1 MKKILFAFALLGASC
16 SSSHFIS
23 EHAER
28 AAVQGD
34 FNARLQ
40 QLPRSGISEVAADKG
55 DKTVAEALQFLYA
68 YMPLADVADY
78 PVAFHR
84 AGVETALRTRNEMPW
99 GKLVPDREFRHFVL
113 PMRVNNEHLDSFR
126 TMYYEEL
133 KARVQSLNMEQ
144 AVLEVNHWC
153 HEHVTY
159 TPSDARTSSPVA
171 SIRTAYG
178 RCGEESTLLV
188 SALRTVGIPARQVYT
203 PRWAHT
209 DDNHAWVEAW
219 VDGKWHFLG
228 ACEPEAVLDLGWFN
242 APAARGL
249 LMHTKV
255 FGRYAGP
262 EEVISTTP
270 NYTEINVVG
279 NYADTARAVV
289 TVVDGNGNP
298 VPDARVDFR
307 IYNYAEFY
315 PAVSKRTADDGTAA
329 LTAGKGDMLVWA
341 SKDGRFGYGKLS
353 FGKQDALRIVLAYDG
368 TYTASAPIDI
378 VPPVEKR
385 ADVAVSEELQAIN
398 QRRLATEDSIRRAYV
413 STFPDAPR
421 RAAILAEAGVL
432 QPEADGLLTASRGN
446 YAAIAAFLRATS
458 PALKERAV
466 ALLGVISEKDLRD
479 TPAEVL
485 ADHLRHTP
493 EVSTPLFDRYILNPR
508 VTTELLTPYKS
519 FFRKVLPE
527 SLANDFRRH
536 PDHFVRW
543 CTDSL
548 ALRDDIN
555 RMGVPVSPEGVWNTR
570 CTDAP
575 SRNVFFVSVLRT
587 LGVPARVDVVT
598 GKLQYAADGL
608 TWTDVS
614 FDAAAEAQ
622 PQGYVTASYTPT
634 AMLDNPQYYSHF
646 TLSHFEDGTYSLLNF
661 PEGESGSW
669 AQLLR
674 QPMSLDA
681 GGYLLTTGTRL
692 ASGGVLGNTTFFTV
706 TPGDTTRLELTMRDD
721 PEEVK
726 VIGNLN
732 SEALFRMADKAEPQ
746 SLLSVTGRGYY
757 VVALLGEGQEPT
769 NHALRDL
776 AAVRADLEKWGRK
789 LVLLFPDDE
798 QLRKFRVADFPAL
811 PENVVW
817 GVDQT
822 GSIGHEMVQN
832 LKVPETNALPV
843 FVIADTFNR
852 VVFVSHGYTI
862 GLGEQLMKII
872 RKL

>member
-16 SSSHFIS
+16 SSSHFIT

-270 NYTEINVVG
+270 NYTDRKSVV
-279 NYADTARAVV
+279 
-289 TVVDGNGNP
+289 
-298 VPDARVDFR
+298 
-307 IYNYAEFY
+307 
-315 PAVSKRTADDGTAA
+315 
-329 LTAGKGDMLVWA
+329 
-341 SKDGRFGYGKLS
+341 
-353 FGKQDALRIVLAYDG
+353 
-368 TYTASAPIDI
+368 
-378 VPPVEKR
+378 
-385 ADVAVSEELQAIN
+385 
-398 QRRLATEDSIRRAYV
+398 
-413 STFPDAPR
+413 
-421 RAAILAEAGVL
+421 
-432 QPEADGLLTASRGN
+432 
-446 YAAIAAFLRATS
+446 
-458 PALKERAV
+458 
-466 ALLGVISEKDLRD
+466 
-479 TPAEVL
+479 
-485 ADHLRHTP
+485 
-493 EVSTPLFDRYILNPR
+493 
-508 VTTELLTPYKS
+508 
-519 FFRKVLPE
+519 
-527 SLANDFRRH
+527 
-536 PDHFVRW
+536 
-543 CTDSL
+543 
-548 ALRDDIN
+548 
-555 RMGVPVSPEGVWNTR
+555 
-570 CTDAP
+570 
-575 SRNVFFVSVLRT
+575 
-587 LGVPARVDVVT
+587 
-598 GKLQYAADGL
+598 
-608 TWTDVS
+608 
-614 FDAAAEAQ
+614 
-622 PQGYVTASYTPT
+622 
-634 AMLDNPQYYSHF
+634 
-646 TLSHFEDGTYSLLNF
+646 
-661 PEGESGSW
+661 
-669 AQLLR
+669 
-674 QPMSLDA
+674 
-681 GGYLLTTGTRL
+681 
-692 ASGGVLGNTTFFTV
+692 
-706 TPGDTTRLELTMRDD
+706 
-721 PEEVK
+721 
-726 VIGNLN
+726 
-732 SEALFRMADKAEPQ
+732 
-746 SLLSVTGRGYY
+746 
-757 VVALLGEGQEPT
+757 
-769 NHALRDL
+769 
-776 AAVRADLEKWGRK
+776 
-789 LVLLFPDDE
+789 
-798 QLRKFRVADFPAL
+798 
-811 PENVVW
+811 
-817 GVDQT
+817 
-822 GSIGHEMVQN
+822 
-832 LKVPETNALPV
+832 
-843 FVIADTFNR
+843 
-852 VVFVSHGYTI
+852 
-862 GLGEQLMKII
+862 
-872 RKL
+872 

>member
-1 MKKILFAFALLGASC
+1 MKKILLAITLLGTSC
-16 SSSHFIS
+16 SGGHFIADR
-23 EHAER
+23 AER
-28 AAVQGD
+28 EAVQTD
-34 FNARLQ
+34 FEARCELW
-40 QLPRSGISEVAADKG
+40 PRSVLPVLAAERGGGPAD
-55 DKTVAEALQFLYA
+55 EALRFLYA

-78 PVAFHR
+78 PAAFHR
-84 AGVETALRTRNEMPW
+84 AGVETALRARREMPW
-99 GKLVPDREFRHFVL
+99 GGRVPEREFRHFVL

-126 TMYYEEL
+126 TTYYDEL
-133 KARVQSLNMEQ
+133 KARVRGLGMAE

-153 HEHVTY
+153 HERVTY
-159 TPSDARTSSPVA
+159 TPSDARTSSPMA

-188 SALRTVGIPARQVYT
+188 TALRTVGIPARQVYT

-219 VDGKWHFLG
+219 VDGRWHFLG

-249 LMHTKV
+249 LMHTKA
-255 FGRYAGP
+255 FGRYAGS
-262 EEVISTTP
+262 EEVISRTP
-270 NYTEINVVG
+270 NYTEINVTG
-279 NYADTARAVV
+279 NYADTARAIV
-289 TVVDGNGNP
+289 TVVDETGKP

-315 PAVSKRTADDGTAA
+315 PAVSKRTAPDGTAA
-329 LTAGKGDMLVWA
+329 LTAGQGDMLVWA

-353 FGKQDALRIVLAYDG
+353 FGKQAALRIVLAHDG
-368 TYTASAPIDI
+368 TYAAAAPIDI
-378 VPPVEKR
+378 VPPAEKQ
-385 ADVAVSEELQAIN
+385 AAVAVPDSLQALN
-398 QRRLATEDSIRRAYV
+398 LRRLAAEDSIRRAYV
-413 STFPDAPR
+413 ATFPDSAR
-421 RAAILAEAGVL
+421 RAALLAGAAVA
-432 QPEADGLLTASRGN
+432 QPEADALLAASRGN
-446 YAAIAAFLRATS
+446 HAAIASFLRSAP

-466 ALLGVISEKDLRD
+466 TLLSVISEKDLRD

-493 EVSTPLFDRYILNPR
+493 EAATPLYARYVLNPR

-519 FFRKVLPE
+519 FFQRALPVAMAKE
-527 SLANDFRRH
+527 IRRN
-536 PDHFVRW
+536 PARFVRW
-543 CTDSL
+543 CADSL
-548 ALRDDIN
+548 TLCDDFN
-555 RMGVPVSPEGVWNTR
+555 RMGVPVSPEGVWATR
-570 CTDAP
+570 STDAP
-575 SRNVFFVSVLRT
+575 SRDVFFVAVLRS
-587 LGVPARVDVVT
+587 LGIPARVDEVT

-608 TWTDVS
+608 SWTDVC
-614 FDAAAEAQ
+614 FTAAAAPQ
-622 PQGYVTASYTPT
+622 PQGYVTASYRPA
-634 AMLDNPQYYSHF
+634 AMLDNPLYYSHF
-646 TLSHFEDGTYSLLNF
+646 TLSRFDGGTYRLLNF
-661 PEGESGSW
+661 PEGEAGSW

-674 QPMSLDA
+674 RPLALDA

-692 ASGGVLGNTTFFTV
+692 AGGGVLGHTTFFTV

-732 SEALFRMADKAEPQ
+732 SEALFRPADSRDLQ

-776 AAVRADLEKWGRK
+776 AAVRAELERWGRK

-798 QLRKFRVADFPAL
+798 SLRKFRASDFPAL
-811 PENVVW
+811 PGNVVW
-817 GVDQT
+817 GVDRT
-822 GSIGHEMVQN
+822 GSIRGEMERN

-862 GLGEQLMKII
+862 GLGEQLLKTI